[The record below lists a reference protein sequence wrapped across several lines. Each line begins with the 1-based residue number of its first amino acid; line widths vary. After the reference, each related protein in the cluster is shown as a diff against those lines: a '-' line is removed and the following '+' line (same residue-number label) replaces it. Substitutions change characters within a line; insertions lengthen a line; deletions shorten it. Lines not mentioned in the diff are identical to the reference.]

1 MKMSCQFSSKK
12 EQKQTEENLFFYHQE
27 NKENIKPKTELI
39 KKTERKP
46 LQDITNTYL
55 LFNNNSTIYE
65 TSDEHKYSTA
75 KKTQIQSSSYYK
87 DSIKK
92 SNFKLIR

>member
-1 MKMSCQFSSKK
+1 MSCLFSSKK
-12 EQKQTEENLFFYHQE
+12 ENKKTEENLFFYNQE
-27 NKENIKPKTELI
+27 NKENIKPKTELF

-46 LQDITNTYL
+46 LQDITNTYF

-65 TSDEHKYSTA
+65 TYDEHKYSTA
-75 KKTQIQSSSYYK
+75 KKTQNQSSSSSK